1 MTSKE
6 EYIAFCSQTPEI
18 PLFLQ
23 PWWLDAVTKPDGK
36 EWRVLLARNKNG
48 KVEAVMP
55 FLYGSKIGMRYALT
69 PQLTQ
74 YTGVWVAE
82 KEGES
87 ITQRLSREKALQ
99 NDIIRQIGA
108 LKLSF
113 FNLSFPLSY
122 TWWPPF
128 YWAGY
133 RQQSQ
138 YTYRIEDLSDL
149 EVVYNRFDYAK
160 KKQIRKAAESGIV
173 IDYEMNADELYDL
186 QCTQLRERGT
196 TDVLSR
202 ALVRSVV
209 EESRRRNQG
218 VIARARDTNG
228 NTHAAIFIV
237 WDQHSCWE
245 LISAIHPAHR
255 SGGASTLV
263 VWEAMKRLSQY
274 THAWDFEGSMIED
287 VDNSFR
293 QFGGVPVP
301 YYTIRKATKWFEIMN
316 LCRK

>member
-1 MTSKE
+1 MSSKE

-36 EWRVLLARNKNG
+36 EWRVLLARNKEG

-74 YTGVWVAE
+74 YTGVWIAE

-99 NDIIRQIGA
+99 NDIIRQIEG

-122 TWWPPF
+122 NYWSPF

-133 RQQSQ
+133 RQHTQ

-149 EVVYNRFDYAK
+149 EGVYSRIDKVKRRHIRNAEQTLSIRFD
-160 KKQIRKAAESGIV
+160 
-173 IDYEMNADELYDL
+173 MTADEFYKF
-186 QCTQLRERGT
+186 QCAQL
-196 TDVLSR
+196 
-202 ALVRSVV
+202 AQK
-209 EESRRRNQG
+209 N
-218 VIARARDTNG
+218 DTNIASEKLVTHLVQTACSRGQGFIVSAVDTG
-228 NTHAAIFIV
+228 NEVHAAYFIPY
-237 WDQHSCWE
+237 DHHAAYE
-245 LISAIHPAHR
+245 LISAINPKYR
-255 SGGASTLV
+255 DSGGSVLALWAAIKKAAEVTKSF
-263 VWEAMKRLSQY
+263 
-274 THAWDFEGSMIED
+274 DFEGSMIEN
-287 VDNSFR
+287 VEHNNR